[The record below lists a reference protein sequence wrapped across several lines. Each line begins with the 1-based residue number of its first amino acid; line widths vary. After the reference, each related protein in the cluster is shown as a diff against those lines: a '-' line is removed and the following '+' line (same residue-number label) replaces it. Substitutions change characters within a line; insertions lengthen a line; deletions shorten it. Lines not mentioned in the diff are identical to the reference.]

1 MPPLRQ
7 KAGQSVGTFW
17 ADVVQRLENLLTGR
31 VDTESL
37 LEDLG
42 LSKTEAKVYLCLL
55 GEAPLPAAT
64 IADRTG
70 TSRSSV
76 YLVLRSLV
84 DKGLIDAGAGYSS
97 RYHAAPPDRALSA
110 LLERDRI
117 ELENR
122 TQQVEKVLPDLTSL
136 FEQSSGADGELV
148 EILRTP
154 SLVGQRFD
162 RLQSEARRSIDIVV
176 RGPLQVGGANEAEV
190 AALRRGV
197 RARAIYDD
205 AILADPTVAKNLAG
219 WTSEGEQARV
229 YPGSL
234 PMKFALF
241 DAHTVVMPLVAPGV
255 TGVVAIIVRNHELA
269 AALEFLFNTLWTG
282 SAPLRQA

>member
-1 MPPLRQ
+1 M
-7 KAGQSVGTFW
+7 
-17 ADVVQRLENLLTGR
+17 
-31 VDTESL
+31 DTESL
-37 LEDLG
+37 LEQLG

-97 RYHAAPPDRALSA
+97 RYHAAPPDRALAA
-110 LLERDRI
+110 LLEREQQ

-122 TQQVEKVLPDLTSL
+122 RQQVEQVLPDLSTL
-136 FEQSSGADGELV
+136 FEQSTGADGELV

-162 RLQSEARRSIDIVV
+162 RLQSEARESIDVVV
-176 RGPLQVGGANEAEV
+176 RGPLQVGGSNEAELG
-190 AALRRGV
+190 ALRRGV
-197 RARAIYDD
+197 QARAIYDN
-205 AILADPTVAKNLAG
+205 AILADPVVAKNLSS
-219 WTSEGEQARV
+219 WTSGGEQARV
-229 YPGSL
+229 YPGAL

-269 AALEFLFNTLWTG
+269 AALEFLFDTLW
-282 SAPLRQA
+282 SASEPLKQA

>member
-1 MPPLRQ
+1 
-7 KAGQSVGTFW
+7 
-17 ADVVQRLENLLTGR
+17 

-122 TQQVEKVLPDLTSL
+122 TQQVEKVLPDLTTL

-176 RGPLQVGGANEAEV
+176 RGPLQVGGANETEV
-190 AALRRGV
+190 EALRRGV

-205 AILADPTVAKNLAG
+205 AILADPTIARNLPA

-241 DAHTVVMPLVAPGV
+241 DSHTVVMPLVAPGV

-269 AALEFLFNTLWTG
+269 AALEFLFNTLWTA
-282 SAPLRQA
+282 STPLGEE

>member
-1 MPPLRQ
+1 M
-7 KAGQSVGTFW
+7 GT
-17 ADVVQRLENLLTGR
+17 
-31 VDTESL
+31 DTETM

-55 GEAPLPAAT
+55 DEAALPAAT

-76 YLVLRSLV
+76 YLILRSLV

-97 RYHAAPPDRALSA
+97 RYHAAPPGRALGA
-110 LLERDRI
+110 LLERERL

-122 TQQVEKVLPDLTSL
+122 KQQVDLMLPGLTAQ
-136 FEQSSGADGELV
+136 FEQNARADGELV

-154 SLVGQRFD
+154 SLVGERFD
-162 RLQSEARRSIDIVV
+162 RLQSEARTSIDIVV
-176 RGPLQVGGANEAEV
+176 RGPLQVGGPNDAEV

-205 AILADPTVAKNLAG
+205 AILADPVVARNLAG

-229 YPGSL
+229 YPGAL

-269 AALEFLFNTLWTG
+269 AALEFLFDTLWTA
-282 SAPLRQA
+282 STPLKQV